1 LSSEWRRVRSRLPGR
16 PRVLV
21 TLLPCSSAA
30 RGWLKLGNLT
40 FPCALGRAGMRV
52 RKREGDG
59 ATPAGAWRLR
69 CVLYRPDRVLR
80 PRTVL
85 PIRPLRLEDGWCD
98 TPGDRNYN
106 RLVRHPYPA
115 SAERLWRADGLYDVL
130 VVLDYNA
137 SPRVRGK
144 GSAIFLHVARSD
156 YAPTEGCIAL
166 ARGHLV
172 RLLERLG
179 GGAAVRVGM
188 AAWTKAARPMEREP
202 RRKASLSNCKRVRHD
217 RRDRGLRAPD
227 RSRVA
232 VPPAPSRP

>member
-1 LSSEWRRVRSRLPGR
+1 MRSRLPGR
-16 PRVLV
+16 ARVLV
-21 TLLPCSSAA
+21 TLLPSSSAA

-40 FPCALGRAGMRV
+40 FPCALGRPGMRV

-59 ATPAGAWRLR
+59 ATPVGAWRPR
-69 CVLYRPDRVLR
+69 CVFYRADRVLR

-85 PIRPLRLEDGWCD
+85 PTRPLRREDGWCD

-115 SAERLWRADGLYDVL
+115 SAERLWRVDGLYDVL

-137 SPRVRGK
+137 CPRVRGK

-166 ARGHLV
+166 ARGHLM
-172 RLLERLG
+172 RLLEQLG
-179 GGAAVRVGM
+179 GGAAVRVGRV
-188 AAWTKAARPMEREP
+188 ADKKRP
-202 RRKASLSNCKRVRHD
+202 K
-217 RRDRGLRAPD
+217 RGLRALRARPC
-227 RSRVA
+227 VA
-232 VPPAPSRP
+232 CPATRRARWSSATPQGKP

>member
-1 LSSEWRRVRSRLPGR
+1 MRSGLPGR
-16 PRVLV
+16 PRGLA
-21 TLLPCSSAA
+21 TLLPCASAT

-40 FPCALGRAGMRV
+40 FPCAFGRAGIQV

-59 ATPAGAWRLR
+59 TTPVGAWRLR
-69 CVLYRPDRVLR
+69 CVLYRADRVLR

-85 PIRPLRLEDGWCD
+85 PTRPLRLEDGWCD
-98 TPGDRNYN
+98 APDDRNYN

-144 GSAIFLHVARSD
+144 GSAIFMHVARSS

-179 GGAAVRVGM
+179 LCATVQVGM
-188 AAWTKAARPMEREP
+188 VKKRPKPSLRALRARPWKWR
-202 RRKASLSNCKRVRHD
+202 ARVH
-217 RRDRGLRAPD
+217 GAPD
-227 RSRVA
+227 GARA
-232 VPPAPSRP
+232 APQGKPQ